1 MAGAGGVMPSHF
13 VTAAGMVPLSQLV
26 PLQVM
31 RAGPNGAAIPIEGA
45 AMYPMPVFVQVM
57 SLGLVWVLRSSRY
70 LILFSIIF
78 NRLPLM
84 WPPPR

>member
-1 MAGAGGVMPSHF
+1 MMTQGGGVMAGGGGVMPSHF

-57 SLGLVWVLRSSRY
+57 SLDHVL
-70 LILFSIIF
+70 LF
-78 NRLPLM
+78 R
-84 WPPPR
+84 